1 MEDWTNEEWM
11 GRGGGRNKRRVEG
24 WQTIERSTISPTKV
38 FVFLDEIFETFSN
51 NEECN

>member
-24 WQTIERSTISPTKV
+24 WQTGGCIAGWLPRV
-38 FVFLDEIFETFSN
+38 DEWMGGWMAG
-51 NEECN
+51 